1 VLTVIEMSGAAIKTS
16 KFLGQRRQAETR
28 NILTLLS
35 IGRKANEEAEAFRV
49 SKAGGKDAS

>member
-1 VLTVIEMSGAAIKTS
+1 MLTVIEMSGAAIKTS